1 MRDIRQYQQRP
12 PSGAQVGKQFK
23 AARQALI
30 DLSTGL
36 TLSQYP
42 DLAAQVDDISGMVR
56 SIEKQV
62 TS

>member
-1 MRDIRQYQQRP
+1 MRDIRQYQQRS
-12 PSGAQVGKQFK
+12 PSGAQVDKRFK
-23 AARQALI
+23 VVQQALGELASGLM
-30 DLSTGL
+30 LS
-36 TLSQYP
+36 SFP